1 MKFESKKKVL
11 SVSLVLHLMAFLV
24 IMYTLLY
31 IFYASAHLIGGPE
44 ALCFQGVRAYVH
56 TCMHAKSEA
65 SPEWLAVKF

>member
-1 MKFESKKKVL
+1 
-11 SVSLVLHLMAFLV
+11 MAFLV

-44 ALCFQGVRAYVH
+44 ALCFQGVFAYVH

-65 SPEWLAVKF
+65 SPEWLAVNF